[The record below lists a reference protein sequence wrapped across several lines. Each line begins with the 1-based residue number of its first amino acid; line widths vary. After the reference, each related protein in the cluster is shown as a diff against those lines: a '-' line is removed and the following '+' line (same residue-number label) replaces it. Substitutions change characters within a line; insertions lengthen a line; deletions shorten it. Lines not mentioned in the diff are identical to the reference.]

1 MSRIRARDTK
11 PEVLLRRGLHHAG
24 LRFRLHARGL
34 PGRPDIVFSKHH
46 AVILVHGCFWHG
58 HGCPM
63 FRLPATRPDFW
74 TLKIAGNGER
84 NRKSAEALLRAGW
97 RVLTVWERSL
107 KGPAR
112 LRTEDAIWRC
122 AEFVR
127 SESQVAA
134 LSGCWSESI
143 QTDAVS

>member
-1 MSRIRARDTK
+1 
-11 PEVLLRRGLHHAG
+11 
-24 LRFRLHARGL
+24 
-34 PGRPDIVFSKHH
+34 
-46 AVILVHGCFWHG
+46 
-58 HGCPM
+58 M